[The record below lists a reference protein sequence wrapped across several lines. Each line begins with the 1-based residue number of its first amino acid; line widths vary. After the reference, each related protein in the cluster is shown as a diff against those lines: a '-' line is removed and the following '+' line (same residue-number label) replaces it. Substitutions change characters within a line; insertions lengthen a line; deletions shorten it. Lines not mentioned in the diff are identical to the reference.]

1 MRPIACKLCLV
12 GEPGVGKT
20 SLAQR
25 LLHDRF
31 PPSGVMQGITVEA
44 HVLRPS
50 DAVPIPVTVWDVVG
64 HSALDTL
71 NQAFISGID
80 AIAAVADATD
90 PASAERALALIVRIR
105 SFYPHAAA
113 ALMLNKSDL
122 VSPPAGDAAVPVGV
136 VAHAVSAR
144 TGAGV
149 VEAFANLAS
158 QGLRNR
164 AGA

>member
-1 MRPIACKLCLV
+1 M
-12 GEPGVGKT
+12 
-20 SLAQR
+20 
-25 LLHDRF
+25 
-31 PPSGVMQGITVEA
+31 
-44 HVLRPS
+44 LRPS
-50 DAVPIPVTVWDVVG
+50 GAAPIPVTVWDVVG

-80 AIAAVADATD
+80 AIAAVAAATD
-90 PASAERALALIVRIR
+90 PAGAERALALIVRIR
-105 SFYPHAAA
+105 SFYPRAAA

-122 VSPPAGDAAVPVGV
+122 ASRTAGAAAMPAGV

-144 TGAGV
+144 TGDGV
-149 VEAFANLAS
+149 AEAFASLAS